1 MKGATYLG
9 TFIVPKVPLGNFSNY
24 WILLGPFPLL
34 SDELIS
40 PTPPHCTLPA
50 VMVQAFVQL
59 FNIDLSLVGL
69 KLCEGIDY
77 AGLAILCTANNN
89 AFLLQHESEAESV
102 TLQGHP
108 FHFGK
113 IQASTTLKKSGDQ
126 LLFFSLSQRRHV

>member
-1 MKGATYLG
+1 
-9 TFIVPKVPLGNFSNY
+9 
-24 WILLGPFPLL
+24 
-34 SDELIS
+34 
-40 PTPPHCTLPA
+40 
-50 VMVQAFVQL
+50 VQL